1 MEEDHLRLE
10 EKLPQKLLKMVE
22 TDWLLHQFLI
32 KLINQF

>member
-1 MEEDHLRLE
+1 MEEVHLKSE

-22 TDWLLHQFLI
+22 IDWLLHQFLI